1 MAAVNQV
8 VLEHLVMRMA
18 ADGRLVLTTTLE
30 PLPTMADPV
39 QQAERAY
46 PGTFTHSTSW
56 RWSPDGV
63 LLTFTH
69 VHPDTILEDGDSVP
83 EGARLV
89 TVLDLEQLPV
99 ACHAVRHLH
108 FLERTDA
115 EVAAMTGYDRFWAFA
130 SEVAAHHYP
139 AVAGLLPRPP
149 EYHI

>member
-1 MAAVNQV
+1 MNQV
-8 VLEHLVMRMA
+8 ILEHLVMRMA
-18 ADGRLVLTTTLE
+18 PDGRLSLVTVLE
-30 PLPTMADPV
+30 PLPPMADPV
-39 QQAERAY
+39 RHAETAF

-69 VHPDTILEDGDSVP
+69 VHPDAAADQPVDGATGDA
-83 EGARLV
+83 ELV
-89 TVLDLEQLPV
+89 SVLDLEQRPV

-108 FLERTDA
+108 FLERTDT

-130 SEVAAHHYP
+130 TEVAAHHYP
-139 AVAGLLPRPP
+139 AVAGLLPGPP

>member
-1 MAAVNQV
+1 MNQV
-8 VLEHLVMRMA
+8 ILEHLVMRMA
-18 ADGRLVLTTTLE
+18 ADGRLSLATVLE
-30 PLPTMADPV
+30 PLPPMADPV
-39 QQAERAY
+39 RHAEAAY

-69 VHPDTILEDGDSVP
+69 VHRDPTAEEPADDESSDA
-83 EGARLV
+83 ELV
-89 TVLDLEQLPV
+89 TVLDLELRPV

-108 FLERTDA
+108 FLERTDV

-130 SEVAAHHYP
+130 AEVAAHHYP
-139 AVAGLLPRPP
+139 AVAGLLPGPP